1 MTKHYSVSEAA
12 EFAGVSDSTIR
23 RHLDELKP
31 YGAKTVKR
39 KWVIPEKALIKV
51 FGPIEDTKT
60 NHAPKHDYAMP
71 KHDYLSEI
79 EFLRALVKQQQE
91 TIAQQAKALEM
102 HSEQQTQLEAM
113 RQRNRFAE
121 IEAEAALQ
129 PVPVHSPTP
138 EPAPKKRG
146 WFRLIRRK

>member
-1 MTKHYSVSEAA
+1 MTKQYSVSEAA

-31 YGAKTVKR
+31 YGAKIVKR

-60 NHAPKHDYAMP
+60 NQVPKHDYATP

-79 EFLRALVKQQQE
+79 EFLRELVKQQQE

-121 IEAEAALQ
+121 IEAEAAPQ
-129 PVPVHSPTP
+129 SVPVHTPMP
-138 EPAPKKRG
+138 EPEPKKRP
-146 WFRLIRRK
+146 WFRLIRR

>member
-51 FGPIEDTKT
+51 FGLFEDTKT
-60 NHAPKHDYAMP
+60 NQMPKHDYATP

-91 TIAQQAKALEM
+91 TIAQQAKALEL
-102 HSEQQTQLEAM
+102 HSERESQLEAM

-121 IEAEAALQ
+121 IEAEAASQ
-129 PVPVHSPTP
+129 PTPVHTSTP
-138 EPAPKKRG
+138 EPTPQKRS
-146 WFRLIRRK
+146 WFRLIRR

>member
-1 MTKHYSVSEAA
+1 MPKHYTVSEAA

-60 NHAPKHDYAMP
+60 NQVPKHDYATP
-71 KHDYLSEI
+71 KHDYLGEI

-121 IEAEAALQ
+121 IEAEAAPQ
-129 PVPVHSPTP
+129 PAPLHTPMP
-138 EPAPKKRG
+138 EPEPKKRP
-146 WFRLIRRK
+146 WFRLIRR

>member
-1 MTKHYSVSEAA
+1 MPKHYSVSEAA

-23 RHLDELKP
+23 RHLDDLKP

-60 NHAPKHDYAMP
+60 NQAPKHDYAMS

-91 TIAQQAKALEM
+91 TIAQQAKALEL
-102 HSEQQTQLEAM
+102 HSERESQLEAM

-121 IEAEAALQ
+121 IEAEAAPQ
-129 PVPVHSPTP
+129 PAPVHTPMP
-138 EPAPKKRG
+138 EPAPQKRS
-146 WFRLIRRK
+146 WFRLIRR

>member
-1 MTKHYSVSEAA
+1 MPKHYSVSEAA
-12 EFAGVSDSTIR
+12 EFARVSDSTIR
-23 RHLDELKP
+23 RHLDDLKP

-60 NHAPKHDYAMP
+60 NQVPKHDYAMP

-102 HSEQQTQLEAM
+102 HSEQQTHLEAM

-121 IEAEAALQ
+121 IEAEAAPQ
-129 PVPVHSPTP
+129 SVPVHTPMP
-138 EPAPKKRG
+138 EPEPKKRP
-146 WFRLIRRK
+146 WFRLIRR

>member
-60 NHAPKHDYAMP
+60 NQLPRHDYATP

-121 IEAEAALQ
+121 IEAEAAPQ
-129 PVPVHSPTP
+129 PAPLHTPMP
-138 EPAPKKRG
+138 EPEPKKRP
-146 WFRLIRRK
+146 WFRLIRR